1 MKRGLTIGLTI
12 AALGATAS
20 LVTAGTWTGN
30 GSVTTADA
38 MPAYEILTTVR
49 ELGFEPSSQ
58 PLLNGPYYVLYALG
72 PNGMEMRVVA
82 DAHSGYIL
90 SIVEAHPDYYVRRH
104 PRGPRIIEVPQP
116 GARGSGDLVEP
127 PPPHHRRAK
136 PRPKHDS
143 EAPPPPAQHR
153 PILSAPPPSP
163 RAEGPSPIYP
173 TPKYGAADR
182 DHKIEAGEKFS
193 SPDTGQPK

>member
-1 MKRGLTIGLTI
+1 MKRRLTIGLAI

-30 GSVTTADA
+30 DPVTTADA
-38 MPAYEILTTVR
+38 MPVYEILTTVR

-72 PNGMEMRVVA
+72 PNGVEMRVVA

-104 PRGPRIIEVPQP
+104 PRGPRIIEVPPP

-127 PPPHHRRAK
+127 PPHHHRAK
-136 PRPKHDS
+136 PRPKHGS
-143 EAPPPPAQHR
+143 EAPPPAQHR

-173 TPKYGAADR
+173 TPKYTAPDR

-193 SPDTGQPK
+193 PPDTGQPK